1 MINEYIPCH
10 RCTRPAV
17 TYHEPIHGNG
27 KRQLSIDHGLT
38 IPVCELCHDM
48 FHKKPETN
56 EPYKREM
63 QERFE
68 ETGTREE
75 FRKIFTNNYL

>member
-1 MINEYIPCH
+1 MIDEYIPCH
-10 RCTRPAV
+10 VCKGWSV

-27 KRQLSIDHGLT
+27 RKRLSMKHGLT
-38 IPVCELCHDM
+38 IPVCADCHDM

-56 EPYKREM
+56 EPYKIEM

-68 ETGTREE
+68 ETRTREE
-75 FRKIFTNNYL
+75 FMEIFGTNYL